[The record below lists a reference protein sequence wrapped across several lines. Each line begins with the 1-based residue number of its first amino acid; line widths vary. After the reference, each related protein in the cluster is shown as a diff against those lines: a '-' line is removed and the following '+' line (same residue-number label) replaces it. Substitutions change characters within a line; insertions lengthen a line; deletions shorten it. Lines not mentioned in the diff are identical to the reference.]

1 MDSNELSDS
10 GLELILKEAR
20 EETYASWNLERG
32 MQFLN
37 TGMDPMIILGRRM
50 AS

>member
-10 GLELILKEAR
+10 GHALIFEEAR
-20 EETYASWNLERG
+20 KETYASWNLERG
-32 MQFLN
+32 LRFLN